1 MKRVTKVV
9 FIIILV
15 AVIGGLS
22 AAYAADS
29 DKVGDDLN
37 ATDNL
42 TEAEQIATE
51 QNKDIFVVFKS
62 DVCGWCDRLEQETLA
77 DERIISQLDEKY
89 VTAIIDIDKQ
99 PDVAEAYNVAA
110 TPVMLFLDN
119 NGTEKARLNGF
130 YGPQELVEYM

>member
-1 MKRVTKVV
+1 MKGVTKVV

-15 AVIGGLS
+15 AIIGGLS
-22 AAYAADS
+22 AAYATDS

-37 ATDNL
+37 TTDNL

-62 DVCGWCDRLEQETLA
+62 DVCGWCDKLEQETLA
-77 DERIISQLDEKY
+77 DERIISKLDEKY

-99 PDVAEAYNVAA
+99 PDVARAYNVAV
-110 TPVMLFLDN
+110 TPIMLFLDN